1 MALDSHPLNVCH
13 CSWVEN
19 FMKRMSVS
27 LRPTNHFSLKISKH
41 ASILF
46 YVSRVT
52 ICGSGNFL
60 LKSPFPHVHVC
71 MLFPPHFLGN
81 YQKNSRVILYSS
93 PLQHA
98 SHIVNSYLSAYKEY
112 WCLCSVALNW
122 TCNLFWILSLS
133 LSFFETVLCIPSWT
147 QTHHE
152 PTDNLEPPW
161 CLPPQYRDHRYS

>member
-60 LKSPFPHVHVC
+60 LKSPFPCVHVC
-71 MLFPPHFLGN
+71 MLSSPPHFLGN

-98 SHIVNSYLSAYKEY
+98 SHSVNSYLRAYKEY

-122 TCNLFWILSLS
+122 TFNLFWILSLS
-133 LSFFETVLCIPSWT
+133 FLFWDSLMHSKL
-147 QTHHE
+147 
-152 PTDNLEPPW
+152 NSNSPW
-161 CLPPQYRDHRYS
+161 IYR